1 MTGDDA
7 ILENI
12 TWILR
17 KAIRLLRDNPLCD
30 NCLGRMFALLGRG
43 WSNRERGDVIKRL
56 VVMSIHRMIRE
67 GQEEGERL
75 LKEFAP
81 NIGEQVRDLYKTVFG
96 QEINSKPCV
105 ICGSRL
111 DNVIVELGRQA
122 AEELRKYKVNTFLVA
137 AHIDDNIKRLEEH
150 FRIEYGLQYAES
162 IGSELKREVSKII
175 QSQLGLKPDFNY
187 PDVVVEIW
195 FPPPHVSL
203 SFQPLL
209 LEGRYWKISRR
220 VSQSTWITRRGIKR
234 YPFSVEE
241 ALLPLLELYD
251 GTQLVLHAAGREDVD
266 VRMLGTGRPMVV
278 EIKEAKRRDVDIKE
292 AVEYINQW
300 SKGLVNVGLVGQSN
314 RERVRKI
321 KGEKARHVKTYRAL
335 VVATKSIDSDKLQ
348 RLEEYFDNVVVR
360 QRTPRRVRHRRPDI
374 IRERRVYSVKIRP
387 VSSRVFEALIRCEGG
402 LYVKELIDGDG
413 GDTTPSFAEVV
424 GEELY
429 CAELDVVAVEEVT
442 PGKGE
447 TR

>member
-7 ILENI
+7 ILENV

-402 LYVKELIDGDG
+402 
-413 GDTTPSFAEVV
+413 
-424 GEELY
+424 
-429 CAELDVVAVEEVT
+429 
-442 PGKGE
+442 
-447 TR
+447 

>member
-7 ILENI
+7 ILENV

-251 GTQLVLHAAGREDVD
+251 GTQLVLHAAGREDID

-402 LYVKELIDGDG
+402 LYVKELIDGDE

>member
-1 MTGDDA
+1 MANDDA
-7 ILENI
+7 ILENA

-43 WSNRERGDVIKRL
+43 WSNRERGDAIKRL
-56 VVMSIHRMIRE
+56 VIMSIHRMIRE
-67 GQEEGERL
+67 GREEGERL

-96 QEINSKPCV
+96 QEIDSKPCA

-111 DNVIVELGRQA
+111 DSVIVELGRQA
-122 AEELRKYKVNTFLVA
+122 VEELRKYKVNTFLVA
-137 AHIDDNIKRLEEH
+137 AHIDDDIKRSEEH
-150 FRIEYGLQYAES
+150 FRIEYGLYYAEG

-187 PDVVVEIW
+187 PDVIVEIW
-195 FPPPHVSL
+195 FPTLYVSL
-203 SFQPLL
+203 RFQPLL
-209 LEGRYWKISRR
+209 LEGRYWKIGRR
-220 VSQSTWITRRGIKR
+220 VSQSTWITSYGIKR

-251 GTQLVLHAAGREDVD
+251 GAQLVLHAAGREDVD

-278 EIKEAKRRDVDIKE
+278 EIKEAKKRGVDVEKAAE
-292 AVEYINQW
+292 RINQW
-300 SKGLVNVGLVGQSN
+300 SKGLVSVRLIGYSN

-335 VVATKSIDSDKLQ
+335 IVAAKNVDNGKLQ
-348 RLEEYFDNVVVR
+348 RLEEYFDNVTVR
-360 QRTPRRVRHRRPDI
+360 QRTPRRVRRRRPDI
-374 IRERRVYSVKIRP
+374 VRERRVYSVKVKR
-387 VSSRVFEALIRCEGG
+387 VSDRVFEALVRCEGG
-402 LYVKELIDGDG
+402 LYVKELVDGDG

-442 PGKGE
+442 PGEGE
-447 TR
+447 TT

>member
-7 ILENI
+7 ILENV